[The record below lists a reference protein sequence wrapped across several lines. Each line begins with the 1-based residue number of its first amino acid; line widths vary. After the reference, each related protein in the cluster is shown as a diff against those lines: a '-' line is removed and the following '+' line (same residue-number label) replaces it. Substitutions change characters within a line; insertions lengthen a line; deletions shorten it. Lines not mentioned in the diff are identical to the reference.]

1 MRGAYYP
8 EGGGQTLAAGLLE
21 VIRAHGGAL
30 RTYSRVSRIT
40 VGDGRARGVELAD
53 GWRALAPVVVSNAD
67 YRRTMLGLVGEE
79 RLPRRLAAKTRDARM
94 ALPWASVYVALD
106 IDIEQHANLWWYRS
120 DDIEGF
126 YAGLRAGA
134 DTASGGTGTA
144 DFLFASF
151 ASGKDPV
158 TPRICPPGHSNFQLM
173 TLCPPGFE
181 RWGVTAGPADGEKY
195 RRNPVYQAEKAR
207 LTEAVLDAAEEALG
221 PFRSHITHL
230 ETATP
235 LTHER
240 YTHSTGGTPFGMAHW
255 GAAGARPDTA
265 TFVEGLYVAGA
276 NTRYGNGITGSAVS
290 GIACAGRILGRRLMH
305 EVHNGATLGD
315 PAALPER
322 RADWDPLEVSRGDE
336 DRLVRT
342 GPGLVPPWRRADEPD
357 SESGRR
363 HRRHQW
369 HRPGGHPR
377 ARRQRP
383 PGLPVRAHR
392 PHRRGHGQGA
402 PGGGSGRG
410 RDGGRRPRPRRH
422 PARGTARRRP
432 LRPGRRPGEQ
442 RGPPRRRQHRGAHGR
457 AVARRDRHQSQQ
469 RLPDDPRG
477 AHRRRH
483 ARQEAR
489 PDHQHRLHRR
499 RRGDVL
505 DAPHSASKHGV
516 IGFTKA
522 LGNELAPTGITVNAV
537 CPGHVETPTG
547 RRIRQ
552 EYAAAYGIGEE
563 VALKTFQSKIP
574 LGRYSTPAEV
584 AGLVGY
590 LTTDTAAS
598 ITAQALN
605 VCGGLGAS

>member
-1 MRGAYYP
+1 MSAEEHWDAIVVGSGIGGLVCAAYLAVAGKRVLVTEQGGVAGGNSHVFRRRRAYEFDVGVHYLGDCGSDGLLPAILNGLGLRDRLRYREMDPGGFDRIVIPGATLDMPADWETYRRRLHEACPADAPGIDTFLGVVSGLGAERRDAIVAPGDVPMSDLPQHAPQSVAWGRRTLAELFAHCGLSTRARTLLAAQSPNYGMAPDEATVALHATVTDHYVRGAYYP

-21 VIRAHGGAL
+21 VVRAYGGAL

-40 VGDGRARGVELAD
+40 VGDGRTRGVELAD
-53 GWRALAPVVVSNAD
+53 GSRALAPVVVSNAD

-94 ALPWASVYVALD
+94 ALPWATVYVALD

-120 DDIEGF
+120 DDIERF

-134 DTASGGTGTA
+134 DAGSASGDTSSGGTDTA

-158 TPRICPPGHSNFQLM
+158 TRRICPPGHSNFQLM

-195 RRNPVYQAEKAR
+195 RRNPAYRAEKAR

-221 PFRSHITHL
+221 PFRGHITHL

-290 GIACAGRILGRRLMH
+290 GIACAGQILGRRLMH
-305 EVHNGATLGD
+305 EVHSGTTLGD

-322 RADWDPLEVSRGDE
+322 RADWDPLEVSRGDQ

-342 GPGLVPPWRRADEPD
+342 GPGT
-357 SESGRR
+357 
-363 HRRHQW
+363 
-369 HRPGGHPR
+369 RPGLEP
-377 ARRQRP
+377 
-383 PGLPVRAHR
+383 
-392 PHRRGHGQGA
+392 
-402 PGGGSGRG
+402 
-410 RDGGRRPRPRRH
+410 
-422 PARGTARRRP
+422 
-432 LRPGRRPGEQ
+432 
-442 RGPPRRRQHRGAHGR
+442 
-457 AVARRDRHQSQQ
+457 
-469 RLPDDPRG
+469 
-477 AHRRRH
+477 
-483 ARQEAR
+483 
-489 PDHQHRLHRR
+489 
-499 RRGDVL
+499 
-505 DAPHSASKHGV
+505 
-516 IGFTKA
+516 A
-522 LGNELAPTGITVNAV
+522 LGKS
-537 CPGHVETPTG
+537 
-547 RRIRQ
+547 R
-552 EYAAAYGIGEE
+552 
-563 VALKTFQSKIP
+563 
-574 LGRYSTPAEV
+574 
-584 AGLVGY
+584 
-590 LTTDTAAS
+590 
-598 ITAQALN
+598 
-605 VCGGLGAS
+605 